1 MFQRIIYEDW
11 QLIFPIVA
19 LAVASLVYV
28 AAGWRATR
36 MKPAVRD
43 RLANLP
49 FENE

>member
-1 MFQRIIYEDW
+1 MLRRIIYEDW

-19 LAVASLVYV
+19 LAVASLVYLV
-28 AAGWRATR
+28 AGWRASQ
-36 MKPAVRD
+36 MKTAESD